1 MRAFSVVYIN
11 QIDQSIPSTTEMVK
25 FGKDGVNGKLV
36 AKEGFRLA
44 QFACTIVTLGNMH
57 LFSSDVLPGKV
68 VRSLGYIK
76 KIRLLILSY
85 AVPRVGSNDPLIP
98 YFKVVGYA

>member
-1 MRAFSVVYIN
+1 
-11 QIDQSIPSTTEMVK
+11 
-25 FGKDGVNGKLV
+25 
-36 AKEGFRLA
+36 
-44 QFACTIVTLGNMH
+44 MH

>member
-36 AKEGFRLA
+36 AKGGISVGTVCLHNCNIRQHAL
-44 QFACTIVTLGNMH
+44 
-57 LFSSDVLPGKV
+57 VL
-68 VRSLGYIK
+68 
-76 KIRLLILSY
+76 
-85 AVPRVGSNDPLIP
+85 
-98 YFKVVGYA
+98 